1 MSLVNTIN
9 LSFEMTKTLTD
20 MEVCGIKINVD
31 TLHKLRDDYHE
42 EMVILKKKLD
52 TMIIEAMGDT
62 PVNLDSG
69 EDRSVVMYSC
79 RVKDKNQWKSAF
91 NLGTETRRGGAKRP
105 KRRPNLTRTEFNSM
119 VARMTNV
126 IYKTKVQRCNN
137 CFG

>member
-31 TLHKLRDDYHE
+31 TLHKLRDDYQM
-42 EMVILKKKLD
+42 EMIILKKKLD
-52 TMIIEAMGDT
+52 TMITEAMGDT

-69 EDRSVVMYSC
+69 EDTSVVMYSC

-91 NLGTETRRGGAKRP
+91 NLGTETR
-105 KRRPNLTRTEFNSM
+105 
-119 VARMTNV
+119 
-126 IYKTKVQRCNN
+126 
-137 CFG
+137 